1 MGNICKGILLFV
13 FISLASSKT
22 QVVEDI
28 EKRTFDESNINAAV
42 TNLTDGYFLFKAL
55 LIYWFHVSLS
65 KIVSFSM
72 ADICCF

>member
-1 MGNICKGILLFV
+1 MKHICKVILLLA

-22 QVVEDI
+22 QFFKEV

-55 LIYWFHVSLS
+55 LIYWFHVSWS
-65 KIVSFSM
+65 KINQQR
-72 ADICCF
+72 